1 MTLTILL
8 NKSYSSVSPQ
18 RRSPAGARVDMSRL
32 AEQDGLSQS
41 LPERGSFTEGDTIFA
56 VSLDDNLGP
65 TIVLTPLAL
74 VYLFAQ

>member
-8 NKSYSSVSPQ
+8 NKNYSSVSPQ
-18 RRSPAGARVDMSRL
+18 RRSPAGARVDMSWL
-32 AEQDGLSQS
+32 AERDGLLQ
-41 LPERGSFTEGDTIFA
+41 LLLERGSLTEGDKTFA
-56 VSLDDNLGP
+56 ASLDDSLGP